1 MITMMA
7 VVRAASPGSMVAGK
21 YQVERVLAHGGMSVV
36 VAARHA
42 ALDKAVA
49 IKFLVL
55 PPDFDRDEAVTRFL
69 REARTAAKI
78 ESDHVCRVFDVG
90 IEDDTPFMVMEH
102 LEGLDLEVELEAR
115 GRLPVDEAVDIAMQA
130 LEGVGAAHAL
140 GVVHRDLKPGNLFLA
155 ARADGVR
162 RVKIVDFGISKV
174 EGREAKLTDTQG
186 SFGTPSYMS
195 PEQIKNTKKTDLRTD
210 IWAVGAIL
218 YEMVTGRPPFEG
230 ETSGEILAAVL
241 EGTPPPVRSL
251 APHVPEALEAAIHR
265 CLRRDR
271 DQRFASAAA
280 LAEALAPF
288 APAPGPGSERLLLA
302 GAAPRAPSS
311 AAIRVREPEV
321 TRMAS
326 EPDVRTSV
334 TAWTASPPR
343 TSRLAVRAIVGT
355 ALVAVLL
362 VGALSWR
369 AWTARGGTVTGVS
382 AASIPPPAA
391 PSAAIAEPPD
401 EPSPPSSASAVA
413 VTPAASS
420 AEPAPP
426 STAKHNSSKAAVV
439 AKPTSAPAPRP
450 AARKAKDLLRDSY

>member
-280 LAEALAPF
+280 RG
-288 APAPGPGSERLLLA
+288 PACRPRPSLPPRPRP
-302 GAAPRAPSS
+302 PRAPS
-311 AAIRVREPEV
+311 
-321 TRMAS
+321 
-326 EPDVRTSV
+326 
-334 TAWTASPPR
+334 PR
-343 TSRLAVRAIVGT
+343 KSR
-355 ALVAVLL
+355 
-362 VGALSWR
+362 
-369 AWTARGGTVTGVS
+369 ARRR
-382 AASIPPPAA
+382 
-391 PSAAIAEPPD
+391 
-401 EPSPPSSASAVA
+401 
-413 VTPAASS
+413 
-420 AEPAPP
+420 
-426 STAKHNSSKAAVV
+426 
-439 AKPTSAPAPRP
+439 PRRP
-450 AARKAKDLLRDSY
+450 WP